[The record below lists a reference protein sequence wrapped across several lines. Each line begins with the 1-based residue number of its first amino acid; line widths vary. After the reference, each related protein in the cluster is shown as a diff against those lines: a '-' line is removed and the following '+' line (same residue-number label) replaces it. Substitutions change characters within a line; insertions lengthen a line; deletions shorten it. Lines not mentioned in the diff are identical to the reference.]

1 MSDLANPIGLSE
13 SNANINRGKLNVE
26 QAVRERYSAASKAA
40 QPSLC
45 CPTSYDSQYLD
56 VLPDELIE
64 RDYGCGDPSRF
75 LKDGDTVLDLGS
87 GGGKICYIASQVVG
101 SSGRVIGV
109 DMNDDMLCLARKYQG
124 EIGERI
130 GYHNVEFRKGRIQ
143 DLGLDMDEFEQYLAS
158 HPVESAD
165 DWLKATQV
173 AGRMREEQPLIP
185 DESIDVIVSNCVLN
199 LVGLENREQLFSEM
213 FRVLRRGGRVVISD
227 IVSDEEVPERL
238 RDDPQLWSGCI
249 SGAFTEHEFLSTF
262 QNVGFYGVEILE
274 RQEQAWATIEGI
286 EFRSM
291 TVRAFKGKEGPC
303 LDHKQAVIYKGPW
316 KAVVD
321 DDGHTLFRG
330 RPMAVCEKTMQ
341 IYSNAPY
348 VEHVIPLHPRVP
360 VVPEAAAEFDCETD
374 AVRNFKEMKGVAFDK
389 TSLPGDGCCDDGGC
403 C

>member
-1 MSDLANPIGLSE
+1 MSDLANPTDLSE
-13 SNANINRGKLNVE
+13 LNMNINQKKLDVE
-26 QAVRERYSAASKAA
+26 QAVRERYSVASQAA

-45 CPTSYDSQYLD
+45 CPTSYDSQYLN

-109 DMNDDMLCLARKYQG
+109 DMNEDMLCLARKYQREVG
-124 EIGERI
+124 DRI

-158 HPVESAD
+158 HPVKSAD
-165 DWLKATQV
+165 DWLQAMQV
-173 AGRMREEQPLIP
+173 AERMREEQPLIP

-199 LVGLENREQLFSEM
+199 LVGLENRKQLFSEM
-213 FRVLRRGGRVVISD
+213 FRVLQRGGRVVISD

-238 RDDPQLWSGCI
+238 RNDPQLWSGCI
-249 SGAFTEHEFLSTF
+249 SGAFTEHEFLTTF
-262 QNVGFYGVEILE
+262 QNAGFYGVEILE

-291 TVRAFKGKEGPC
+291 TVRAFKEKEGPC

-341 IYSNAPY
+341 IYSSSPY
-348 VEHVIPLHPRVP
+348 VEHVIPIHPRVP
-360 VVPEAAAEFDCETD
+360 VVPEDAAEFDCETD
-374 AVRNFKEMKGVAFDK
+374 AVRDFKEMKGIAFDK
-389 TSLPGDGCCDDGGC
+389 TSIPGDGCCDDGGC

>member
-1 MSDLANPIGLSE
+1 MSDLANPTGLSE
-13 SNANINRGKLNVE
+13 STANINRGKLNVE
-26 QAVRERYSAASKAA
+26 QAVRERYSAASKVA

-45 CPTSYDSQYLD
+45 CPTSYDSQYLN
-56 VLPDELIE
+56 VLPDELVE

-124 EIGERI
+124 EIGDRI

-165 DWLKATQV
+165 DWLQATQV
-173 AGRMREEQPLIP
+173 AERMREEQPLIP

-238 RDDPQLWSGCI
+238 RGDPQLWSGCI
-249 SGAFTEHEFLSTF
+249 SGAFQQEAFLDAF
-262 QNVGFYGVEILE
+262 AAAGFHGMEILS
-274 RQEQAWATIEGI
+274 RQEEAWATVEGI
-286 EFRSM
+286 EFRSL
-291 TVRAFKGKEGPC
+291 TVQAFKHPPQSERDLG
-303 LDHKQAVIYKGPW
+303 QAVVYRGPFA
-316 KAVVD
+316 AVTD
-321 DDGHTLFRG
+321 DQGNCLTRG
-330 RPMAVCEKTMQ
+330 VPQAVGDQTFALYGQ
-341 IYSNAPY
+341 APY
-348 VEHVIPLHPRVP
+348 RDQVIPLAPQQGRP
-360 VVPEAAAEFDCETD
+360 LRWTP
-374 AVRNFKEMKGVAFDK
+374 
-389 TSLPGDGCCDDGGC
+389 
-403 C
+403 